1 MSATFPSFADISSK
15 FSESTLDEIIKN
27 AGGTR
32 HTSYKF
38 GPSGKKGDA
47 YLSRVFRITIYG
59 VKEGAADQKTEQL
72 EVSVIV
78 KAMPDNLHRRRLFRS
93 VIFFR
98 NEIHFYTKVIPAIE
112 AFQKSRKPAPQ
123 KPFVEFPKCLAYVC
137 DGVNDF
143 IALEDVGPRGYKAP
157 ARQDYISLDDAL
169 LTMRTLGR
177 FHGVALAFNS
187 LDPENFEKAA
197 ASLEE
202 TYYGE
207 HTREWYTGFLLLA
220 ENVAKDAIKQIYPN
234 SKYET
239 VAGNFL
245 QPNLF
250 DDLVSLVS
258 TRSKLSVFGHGDCW
272 TPNFLTKY
280 GEQGESQE
288 IIIIDFQLARC
299 SSLALDLS
307 FFVYSCTSQELR
319 ERHYDELLRAYLESA
334 QALIRDLGGDAEA
347 VISWESLQEELK
359 NFGRFGCGMGIESLP
374 MTMIEDD
381 EVADLDGIQEN
392 AILTDVW
399 NITPFKEPAKQQRLA
414 DIFKHAI
421 DQGYIR

>member
-1 MSATFPSFADISSK
+1 MTSSFPSFADISAK
-15 FSESTLDEIIKN
+15 FSEATLDEIIRK
-27 AGGTR
+27 AGGTK

-59 VKEGAADQKTEQL
+59 VKESDQGEQEL
-72 EVSVIV
+72 QVNVIV

-93 VIFFR
+93 VVFFR

-112 AFQKSRKPAPQ
+112 AFQKSRTPAP
-123 KPFVEFPKCLAYVC
+123 KHPFVEFPTCLASLC
-137 DGVNDF
+137 DGENDF
-143 IALEDVGPRGYKAP
+143 IALEDVGPKGYKAP
-157 ARQDYISLDDAL
+157 VRQDYISLEDAL
-169 LTMRTLGR
+169 LTLRTLGR
-177 FHGVALAFNS
+177 FHGVALAFNA

-197 ASLEE
+197 AALEE
-202 TYYGE
+202 TYYAE
-207 HTREWYTGFLLLA
+207 NTREWYTGFLLLA
-220 ENVAKDAIKQIYPN
+220 ENVAKDAVSKIYPD

-245 QPNLF
+245 QPPLF
-250 DDLVSLVS
+250 DDLINLVS
-258 TRSKLSVFGHGDCW
+258 TRTKLSVFGHGDCW

-280 GEQGESQE
+280 GEQGQAQE
-288 IIIIDFQLARC
+288 LTIIDFQLARC
-299 SSLALDLS
+299 SSLALDFS

-319 ERHYDELLRAYLESA
+319 EKHYDELLRAYLESA
-334 QALIRDLGGDAEA
+334 QALIKDLGGDAEA
-347 VISWESLQEELK
+347 VISWDSLREELK

-374 MTMIEDD
+374 MTMMEDD
-381 EVADLDGIQEN
+381 EVAELDAIQEN

-399 NITPFKEPAKQQRLA
+399 NITPFKDPKKQQRLA

-421 DQGYIR
+421 DQGYIK